1 MIIDENLVNYI
12 VKPKHIISYV
22 VFIIFITVSLGIAS
36 VLITER
42 IVANNLEIYTRQIKL
57 MTNSKDYD
65 VRTLCSVI
73 NCKKIYMEYDKNVLL
88 YLKDSDTIH
97 STSKEEIPMEFFGA
111 ISNEFDSIVRYNGF
125 TIVLNND
132 DVLEVSIDLYFTFLV
147 IFILLFTYIFYVLL
161 YNNYMNFQYDK
172 GYFKNYIEN
181 KSQRN
186 ITETIHH
193 EMAVPITIIRT
204 LITNMYNLMY
214 SDRTIEYK
222 RSYDASVKNDISNI
236 YSAIERLEAIL
247 EMLRS
252 SKQIK
257 NTIKNI
263 SILDI
268 CKNIIQTVSC
278 FKIGAIK
285 GHYTNADILSMY
297 KIEGI
302 SNGMFLNIVQVMVN
316 NAVEA
321 GATEIDFTLLVQ
333 SDNKMGDL
341 YIKDNG
347 IGIRDKYRNIIKPEN
362 TGFIYKYG
370 YSTKNGESKNEYS
383 DNKFYKLLAK
393 IGINIHKSSDIR
405 GIGLN
410 LNKETLRGVGGGI
423 IVVDTSPKGTTFKL
437 TFPVSKIY
445 DVPTEK
451 TDKSCK
457 IIPDAT
463 NYEI

>member
-1 MIIDENLVNYI
+1 MIIDENLINYI
-12 VKPKHIISYV
+12 FKPKHILSYIGFV
-22 VFIIFITVSLGIAS
+22 IFIIIA
-36 VLITER
+36 LALCDILLTER
-42 IVANNLEIYTRQIKL
+42 ISANNLEVYTRQIKL

-73 NCKKIYMEYDKNVLL
+73 DCKKIYMEYNDNVLL
-88 YLKDSDTIH
+88 YIKDSDTMH
-97 STSKEEIPMEFFGA
+97 TSNKEDIPMEFFGS
-111 ISNEFDSIVRYNGF
+111 ISNEFDSIIRYNGF

-132 DVLEVSIDLYFTFLV
+132 SILEVSLDLYVSFLL
-147 IFILLFTYIFYVLL
+147 ITLILFTYVFYVLL
-161 YNNYMNFQYDK
+161 YNNYMNYQYDK

-222 RSYDASVKNDISNI
+222 RSYDNSVKKDISDI

-257 NTIKNI
+257 NTTKDI
-263 SILDI
+263 SVLDI

-278 FKIGAIK
+278 FKIGVVN
-285 GHYTNADILSMY
+285 GHYANPDILSMY
-297 KIEGI
+297 KIEKI

-321 GATEIDFTLLVQ
+321 RATDIEFTLSVHPDQ
-333 SDNKMGDL
+333 HMADL
-341 YIKDNG
+341 LIKDNG
-347 IGIRDKYRNIIKPEN
+347 IGIRDKFNNILKPKDTE
-362 TGFIYKYG
+362 FIYRYG
-370 YSTKNGESKNEYS
+370 YSTKNDKSQNVYS
-383 DNKFYKLLAK
+383 TNKFYKLLTK
-393 IGINIHKSSDIR
+393 IGIYIHRSSDIR

-410 LNKETLRGVGGGI
+410 LNKETLRAAGGDI
-423 IVVDTSPKGTTFKL
+423 EVIATSPEGTTFKL
-437 TFPVSKIY
+437 TIPVSKIY
-445 DVPTEK
+445 DVPTDK
-451 TDKSCK
+451 TDNSCK
-457 IIPDAT
+457 IIPTHYD
-463 NYEI
+463 I

>member
-1 MIIDENLVNYI
+1 MIIDQNLINYI
-12 VKPKHIISYV
+12 IKPKHIISYI
-22 VFIIFITVSLGIAS
+22 VFIIFIAVSLSIGSI
-36 VLITER
+36 LITER
-42 IVANNLEIYTRQIKL
+42 MVANNLDIYTRQIKL

-73 NCKKIYMEYDKNVLL
+73 NCKKVYMEYDKNVLL
-88 YLKDSDTIH
+88 YLKNSDTIH
-97 STSKEEIPMEFFGA
+97 LVSRDTIPNEFFGA
-111 ISNEFDSIVRYNGF
+111 ISSEFDSIIRYNGF

-132 DVLEVSIDLYFTFLV
+132 DLLEVSVDLYFAFLT

-161 YNNYMNFQYDK
+161 YNNYMSVQYDK

-214 SDRTIEYK
+214 SDKTIEYK
-222 RSYDASVKNDISNI
+222 RSYDASVKQDISNI

-247 EMLRS
+247 EMLRE

-257 NTIKNI
+257 NSVKNI

-278 FKIGAIK
+278 FKIGAIT
-285 GHYTNADILSMY
+285 GHYSNTDTLSMY
-297 KIEGI
+297 MIKGI

-321 GATEIDFTLLVQ
+321 GARDIEFTLTVS
-333 SDNKMGDL
+333 SDNTMADL
-341 YIKDNG
+341 FIKDNG
-347 IGIRDKYRNIIKPEN
+347 TGIRDQYRNIIKPKDTE
-362 TGFIYKYG
+362 FIYKYG
-370 YSTKNGESKNEYS
+370 YSTKNAESKNEYTN
-383 DNKFYKLLAK
+383 NKFYSFLTKF
-393 IGINIHKSSDIR
+393 GIHVHNSSEIR

-410 LNKETLRGVGGGI
+410 LNKETLRKHGGDI

-451 TDKSCK
+451 TDNSCK
-457 IIPDAT
+457 IIPDT
-463 NYEI
+463 NNYEI